1 MKRVKNFI
9 FIFNYLGVEKKLNFS
24 KLNATKYRPVENSN
38 EIMSMSQRLGE
49 QLFGLSKKE
58 DDEFNKTD
66 TMTQIMM
73 DKPIQKKKKIST
85 APSKFNL

>member
-1 MKRVKNFI
+1 
-9 FIFNYLGVEKKLNFS
+9 
-24 KLNATKYRPVENSN
+24 
-38 EIMSMSQRLGE
+38 MSMSQRLGE
-49 QLFGLSKKE
+49 QLFGLSKLE